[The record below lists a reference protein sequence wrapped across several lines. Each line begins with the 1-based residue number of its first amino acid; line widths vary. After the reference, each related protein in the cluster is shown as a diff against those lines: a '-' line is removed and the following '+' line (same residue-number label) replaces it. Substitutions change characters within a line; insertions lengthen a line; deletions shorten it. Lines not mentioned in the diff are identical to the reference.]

1 MGIHWPKHRIQQ
13 IEQIEFIGQ
22 STALNEVTE
31 QIVVTEGIL
40 ECGLI
45 ASSTNFSLVCPIM
58 VDIGLF
64 VQSLPPSQST
74 MLGPF
79 SHLTKVHFDIFW
91 ALVFVFDIFT
101 ISVLCS
107 CFYVLLPFS
116 ITVVFLS
123 LSVPGIEVD
132 SLHVMQGGHIILV
145 HTPCII
151 SY

>member
-1 MGIHWPKHRIQQ
+1 M
-13 IEQIEFIGQ
+13 
-22 STALNEVTE
+22 TE
-31 QIVVTEGIL
+31 QIAVTEGIL

-79 SHLTKVHFDIFW
+79 SHLTNVHFDIFW
-91 ALVFVFDIFT
+91 AFVFVFDIFT
-101 ISVLCS
+101 VSVLCS

-116 ITVVFLS
+116 II
-123 LSVPGIEVD
+123 P
-132 SLHVMQGGHIILV
+132 ILICAW
-145 HTPCII
+145 H
-151 SY
+151 